1 MAARLAAG
9 TAERQNQIE
18 KTIAAAAFFAAIAGI
33 DITLP
38 AANRKWREDFW
49 SYPQMVAK
57 YGDEKDA
64 IDTAMAALAV

>member
-18 KTIAAAAFFAAIAGI
+18 KTIAAAAFFAVLAGVNV
-33 DITLP
+33 TSP
-38 AANRKWREDFW
+38 STNREWREDFW
-49 SYPQMVAK
+49 SDPQMVAK